1 MRFFN
6 VKRYIF
12 LLAFILVVCAVF
24 ISRLVDW
31 QIFNYEYY
39 KTRANSSNIY
49 FLKTD
54 PVRGEI
60 LDCYGEGLA
69 VNDTGYKVILNRL
82 AVEKSRENEVV
93 LEVIDLLESLG
104 SEWIDILPIGVNS
117 DGFYF
122 EENQESQI
130 KSLKTFLGLSEGS
143 SAENCINKLCVKY
156 DISNIN
162 HTDAER
168 RILCSIKYNIDKN
181 GGGYYSKSVPY
192 VLSEKVSKEAVIVI
206 AEKSDE
212 LPGVIIQ
219 TSLVRKY
226 VNGTVAPHIVG
237 YTGFM
242 SSEE

>member
-1 MRFFN
+1 M
-6 VKRYIF
+6 
-12 LLAFILVVCAVF
+12 AFILIVSAVF

-130 KSLKTFLGLSEGS
+130 KSLKTFLGL
-143 SAENCINKLCVKY
+143 
-156 DISNIN
+156 
-162 HTDAER
+162 
-168 RILCSIKYNIDKN
+168 
-181 GGGYYSKSVPY
+181 
-192 VLSEKVSKEAVIVI
+192 
-206 AEKSDE
+206 
-212 LPGVIIQ
+212 
-219 TSLVRKY
+219 
-226 VNGTVAPHIVG
+226 
-237 YTGFM
+237 
-242 SSEE
+242 